1 MLAINFRLSLLSI
14 VLCYSIPTPFPH
26 ARLKKYID
34 LPPHPSLF
42 TPNLFCS
49 PSSLHFCTDFS
60 LLPTFSRRFL
70 PPPYI
75 FAPISPS
82 SLHFCTDFSLLPTF
96 SHRFLPPPYIFAPI
110 SPSSLH
116 FCTDFSLLP
125 TFSRR
130 FLPLPYFFGPFLPP
144 PPFRFFPL
152 RKGHI
157 YINSARVKGTASDWR
172 FIDSANFWLT
182 NEELFLFF
190 RLLTDGAQD
199 HDSLPSCTY
208 SNSLR
213 WFYSGYVNRNSR

>member
-1 MLAINFRLSLLSI
+1 MLAINSRLSLLSI

-60 LLPTFSRRFL
+60 LLPTFS
-70 PPPYI
+70 
-75 FAPISPS
+75 
-82 SLHFCTDFSLLPTF
+82 H
-96 SHRFLPPPYIFAPI
+96 
-110 SPSSLH
+110 
-116 FCTDFSLLP
+116 
-125 TFSRR
+125 R

-144 PPFRFFPL
+144 PPFRSFPL